1 MAVYAKPKWK
11 KITFNNLTFFCF
23 FLHKYCCKYI
33 KKISILSG
41 KRHFC
46 PSIKFWI
53 KKASRTFYYSPHPPF
68 LFLFLFHKNISWH
81 FFLFLFFAKI
91 VGNNPSLVPRNVG
104 ANLCYLCFICIPAF
118 HESPSWLCW
127 GCGSA
132 KTLNKYDSHCCLM
145 LVQIFLASAER
156 GTRRRWARVCGPKQ
170 NLGRSLPFAFPTSPN
185 PLPLPPPQPFYEIRQ
200 RGRWKTAGPF
210 LWVFNQKWYST
221 VLTGYCEVQ
230 AARIVKMSTETLQA
244 VYLKTV
250 GLLDFVIYFCSAL
263 HKWKKIFFNF
273 FKKIF
278 L

>member
-11 KITFNNLTFFCF
+11 KKLLLTISLFLFF

-53 KKASRTFYYSPHPPF
+53 KKASRTFYYPPPSISLSF
-68 LFLFLFHKNISWH
+68 SLPQEYILTLFFC
-81 FFLFLFFAKI
+81 LFLFFAKI

-104 ANLCYLCFICIPAF
+104 ANLWYLCFICIPAF

-127 GCGSA
+127 VWGSA

-145 LVQIFLASAER
+145 LVQVFLASAER
-156 GTRRRWARVCGPKQ
+156 GGAWRRWARVCGPSRIW
-170 NLGRSLPFAFPTSPN
+170 GRSLPSAFPTPPN
-185 PLPLPPPQPFYEIRQ
+185 PRPFPHPQPLHEIRQ
-200 RGRWKTAGPF
+200 RWGWKTAGPF
-210 LWVFNQKWYST
+210 LWVFNQKVIFHSFNWLLWSPSGQNCENVHWNT
-221 VLTGYCEVQ
+221 ASGVLKDS
-230 AARIVKMSTETLQA
+230 RP
-244 VYLKTV
+244 
-250 GLLDFVIYFCSAL
+250 FRFCY
-263 HKWKKIFFNF
+263 
-273 FKKIF
+273 IF